1 MSDGGYKI
9 RNKEGVHFVTFA
21 VVDWVD
27 VFTRQM
33 YCDIVVESLRYCQNE
48 KGLLLHAWCIMS
60 NHIHLAISATNNNPS
75 DILRDF
81 KKFTAKKIIEA
92 IKNNPKESR
101 KDWMIGIFRKH
112 GQINSRNTEHQFWQQ
127 DNHPKEM
134 WSENFTE
141 QKINYIHNNPVAAGI
156 VSNAEAYLYSS
167 ARDYYY
173 GKQCGLLKIDFL

>member
-60 NHIHLAISATNNNPS
+60 NHIHLAISTTNNNPS

>member
-81 KKFTAKKIIEA
+81 KKFTAKKIIDA

-101 KDWMIGIFRKH
+101 KEWMIDILKNMVNPILEIPN
-112 GQINSRNTEHQFWQQ
+112 INFGNKTIIQKKCGVKILQ
-127 DNHPKEM
+127 NK
-134 WSENFTE
+134 
-141 QKINYIHNNPVAAGI
+141 KINCIHNNPVTAGI
-156 VSNAEAYLYSS
+156 VTNAEAYLYSS
-167 ARDYYY
+167 ARDYYF